1 MEIRTLQYFLILADT
16 LHFGRASQRC
26 NLSPSALTRMIQR
39 LEDEVGE
46 RLFDRDNRT
55 VTLTRAGSLLK
66 EYAQQAVFG
75 WEDFR
80 DMLRDEDAVHGRI
93 SIYSSVTACYTIL
106 PQLFESFRK
115 KYPHVHINLQTGDAA
130 DALLKVMQNEAD
142 VCVTAKPEYLPDS
155 LDFIKFTSTPCVL
168 AVPIESS
175 IETIEDVNWD
185 ETPVILPDHGLAR
198 KKIDGWFREKGIN
211 PNVYG
216 EVSGNEAIMAMV
228 GLECGVG
235 VVPRL
240 VYEGSPMKELVK
252 IVEFAGEVTPSSVGF
267 CVQKKKR
274 QSTILS
280 LFWKEVSL
288 LFD

>member
-1 MEIRTLQYFLILADT
+1 M
-16 LHFGRASQRC
+16 
-26 NLSPSALTRMIQR
+26 
-39 LEDEVGE
+39 
-46 RLFDRDNRT
+46 FDRDNRT

-93 SIYSSVTACYTIL
+93 SLYSSVTACYTIL
-106 PQLFESFRK
+106 PQIFERFRK

-130 DALLKVMQNEAD
+130 DALLKVMKNEVD

-175 IETIEDVNWD
+175 IAVIEDVNWD
-185 ETPVILPDHGLAR
+185 EMPVILPDHGLAR

-211 PNVYG
+211 PNIYG

-240 VYEGSPMKELVK
+240 VYEGSPMKELVD
-252 IVEFAGEVTPSSVGF
+252 IVEFDGGLAPSSVGF

-274 QSTILS
+274 ESTVLS

>member
-93 SIYSSVTACYTIL
+93 SLYSSVTACYTIL

-130 DALLKVMQNEAD
+130 DALLKVMEND
-142 VCVTAKPEYLPDS
+142 VDVAVTVKPEYLPDS
-155 LDFIKFTSTPCVL
+155 LDFLEVTSTPFVL
-168 AVPIESS
+168 AVPAES
-175 IETIEDVNWD
+175 EVECVEDVDWKS
-185 ETPVILPDHGLAR
+185 TSVVLPDHGLVR
-198 KKIDGWFREKGIN
+198 KRLDEWFREKAIV
-211 PNVYG
+211 PEVYG
-216 EVSGNEAIMAMV
+216 EVSGNEAILAMV
-228 GLECGVG
+228 GLGCGVG
-235 VVPRL
+235 VIPEL
-240 VYEGSPMKELVK
+240 VYEKSPLKHLVK
-252 IVEFAGEVTPSSVGF
+252 VIEFDSKLDDSSVGF
-267 CVQKKKR
+267 CIQKKKR
-274 QSTILS
+274 DLS
-280 LFWKEVSL
+280 VLKLFWEDAAE
-288 LFD
+288 LFS